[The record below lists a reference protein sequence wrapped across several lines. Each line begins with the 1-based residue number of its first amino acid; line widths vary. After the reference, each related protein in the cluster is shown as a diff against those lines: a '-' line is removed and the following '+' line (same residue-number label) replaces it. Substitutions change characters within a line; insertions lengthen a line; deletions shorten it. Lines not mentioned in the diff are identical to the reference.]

1 MPGHLIHLIIL
12 ILGYYRVNYDTRNW
26 EMIHQQLMTD
36 HTAISVINRAQ
47 IMDDALN
54 LAQAGLL
61 DYGIALNLTSY
72 LAREDQYLPW
82 ESTLSSLL
90 YVQDMVSRSSAYGL
104 FKVRLSSSIWL
115 NL

>member
-1 MPGHLIHLIIL
+1 MPGHLIHSIIL

-104 FKVRLSSSIWL
+104 FKVRLSNSIWL

>member
-1 MPGHLIHLIIL
+1 LCRA
-12 ILGYYRVNYDTRNW
+12 GYFRVNYDARNW

-61 DYGIALNLTSY
+61 DYDIALNLTSY

-90 YVQDMVSRSSAYGL
+90 YVQDMLSRSSAYGL
-104 FKVRLSSSIWL
+104 FKVRLLSSI
-115 NL
+115 